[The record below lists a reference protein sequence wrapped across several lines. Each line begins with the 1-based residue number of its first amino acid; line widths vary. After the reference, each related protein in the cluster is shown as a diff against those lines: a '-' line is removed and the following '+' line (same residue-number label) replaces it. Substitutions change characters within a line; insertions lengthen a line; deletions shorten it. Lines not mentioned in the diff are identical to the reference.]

1 MNKTDKKK
9 PRVAVATGRTRE
21 EAVGKALSLVG
32 DDILA
37 KLKDRVI
44 IKPNFLSSV
53 NPTAST
59 QAGAV
64 QPVIELLQ
72 QSGAATICVAEG
84 GSRSTML
91 AFDNFGYRELAQ
103 KYNIEFADL
112 NHNGFSHSFDIISS
126 KRERQTVEYTDFIT
140 ETDTIISVPVAKT
153 HDTAGVTLSVKNMMG
168 CLRRVHRPRM
178 HGFKIGKVTSRAG
191 EFVWN
196 TLEGHPFVV
205 KSFSG
210 IVFGLARIFRP
221 HNSHTTGH
229 WRHGL
234 LQQVG
239 AMSENLARLGVVL
252 MPDVAVID
260 AFEAMEGEGPGSSG
274 TPVEMKA
281 AVAGTDPVACD
292 AVMAFMMGFDPL
304 DIGYLTLMDERG
316 LGVVDMDKIDIAGD
330 DPSLLTRKFKPHSNY
345 PVQKRWREAWSSKQP
360 KNG

>member
-1 MNKTDKKK
+1 MNKTNIKI
-9 PRVAVATGRTRE
+9 PRVAVSTGKTRE
-21 EAVGKALSLVG
+21 ETVSKALSLVG

-37 KLKDRVI
+37 KIKDRVI

-53 NPTAST
+53 NPTAAT

-72 QSGAATICVAEG
+72 DSDVTTICIAEG

-91 AFDNFGYRELAQ
+91 ALNNFGYRELAH
-103 KYNIEFADL
+103 KFDSEFADL
-112 NHNGFSHSFDIISS
+112 NHYGFSHSFDIISS
-126 KRERQTVEYTDFIT
+126 KRKRQAAEYTDFIT

-153 HDTAGVTLSVKNMMG
+153 HDTAVVTLSVKNMMG

-178 HGFKIGKVTSRAG
+178 HGFTIGEATSRAG
-191 EFVWN
+191 EFIWN
-196 TLEGHPFVV
+196 KLEGHPFVV

-210 IVFGLARIFRP
+210 IVFGLARLFRP
-221 HNSHTTGH
+221 HTNHTSGH
-229 WRHGL
+229 WRRGL

-239 AMSENLARLGVVL
+239 AMSENLARLGEVL

-260 AFEAMEGEGPGSSG
+260 AFEAMEGEGPGSCG
-274 TPVEMKA
+274 TPVDLRA

-292 AVMAFMMGFDPL
+292 AVMAFIMGFDPL

-316 LGVVDMDKIDIAGD
+316 LGVADMDKIDIAGE
-330 DPSLLTRKFKPHSNY
+330 DPSLLARKCKPHSNF
-345 PVQKRWREAWSSKQP
+345 PVQKRWREAWSSS
-360 KNG
+360 